1 MIYEVIVDISN
12 SQVDRVFDYR
22 GEGYEIG
29 CRVEVPFG
37 SKRIEG
43 FIVGQKSESDV
54 DESKIKEIVRP
65 LDDFCALSR
74 ELLELCGFMRK
85 KYHLRQVDA
94 MRLCIPAQ
102 MRNGRVKP
110 LFKTEISLADGF
122 DAQAAAASLKAGAFR
137 QKQIIERLQKEK
149 TVLSEILGREYGAA
163 ALNALKKK
171 GIVASREVTVRRMPY
186 RGLESE
192 SVAHILT
199 EEQQNAVFRIESASG
214 VYLLHGV
221 TGSGKTEVY
230 MRVIEDAVK
239 NNKTAVM
246 LVPEISL
253 TPNVMRLFR
262 NRFKDKVALLHSGL
276 SAGERFDEWHR
287 LKTGEA
293 MIAVGARSAI
303 FAPLKNIGVIIIDE
317 EHDGSYF
324 SESNP
329 RYDTQEV
336 AEFRRAYNDCAL
348 VLGSATPSLKTYYNA
363 SKGKINLIELKN
375 RINNRP
381 LPQVDIVDMAAEVRA
396 GNKEL
401 FSRQLKE
408 ELQKTVEEGHQAIL
422 FLNRRGYSSFVMC
435 SKCGYVAKCPNCDV
449 SLTYHRDEDVLKCH
463 YCGKMFRLFKT
474 CPACKSAFIRQGRV
488 GDQQVVEYIRSFLPD
503 VKVLRMDADTTQGKD
518 SHRKI
523 LEAFGRGEA
532 SVLVGTQMIAKGHD
546 FPRVTLVGILE
557 GDQSLYYSDYMAAE
571 KTFQLLTQVAGRS
584 GRDKSA
590 GKVVLQTY
598 NPRHY
603 CLRLAASQ
611 DYVSF
616 FKREIAL
623 REATGFPPFATVV
636 RLLYSDENGEKCIEL
651 LNRHYSEIERLKNVY
666 GEDFLFLQKMRCPV
680 KRIDKK
686 YRFQILMRLSAGKT
700 DEIMQRIY
708 EICDKNEKKVT
719 VFAEVNPQNM
729 S

>member
-1 MIYEVIVDISN
+1 M
-12 SQVDRVFDYR
+12 
-22 GEGYEIG
+22 
-29 CRVEVPFG
+29 
-37 SKRIEG
+37 
-43 FIVGQKSESDV
+43 
-54 DESKIKEIVRP
+54 
-65 LDDFCALSR
+65 
-74 ELLELCGFMRK
+74 
-85 KYHLRQVDA
+85 
-94 MRLCIPAQ
+94 
-102 MRNGRVKP
+102 
-110 LFKTEISLADGF
+110 
-122 DAQAAAASLKAGAFR
+122 
-137 QKQIIERLQKEK
+137 
-149 TVLSEILGREYGAA
+149 
-163 ALNALKKK
+163 
-171 GIVASREVTVRRMPY
+171 
-186 RGLESE
+186 
-192 SVAHILT
+192 
-199 EEQQNAVFRIESASG
+199 
-214 VYLLHGV
+214 
-221 TGSGKTEVY
+221 
-230 MRVIEDAVK
+230 
-239 NNKTAVM
+239 
-246 LVPEISL
+246 
-253 TPNVMRLFR
+253 
-262 NRFKDKVALLHSGL
+262 
-276 SAGERFDEWHR
+276 
-287 LKTGEA
+287 
-293 MIAVGARSAI
+293 
-303 FAPLKNIGVIIIDE
+303 
-317 EHDGSYF
+317 
-324 SESNP
+324 
-329 RYDTQEV
+329 
-336 AEFRRAYNDCAL
+336 
-348 VLGSATPSLKTYYNA
+348 
-363 SKGKINLIELKN
+363 
-375 RINNRP
+375 
-381 LPQVDIVDMAAEVRA
+381 
-396 GNKEL
+396 
-401 FSRQLKE
+401 
-408 ELQKTVEEGHQAIL
+408 
-422 FLNRRGYSSFVMC
+422 
-435 SKCGYVAKCPNCDV
+435 
-449 SLTYHRDEDVLKCH
+449 
-463 YCGKMFRLFKT
+463 
-474 CPACKSAFIRQGRV
+474 
-488 GDQQVVEYIRSFLPD
+488 EYIRSFLPD

>member
-12 SQVDRVFDYR
+12 SQVDRVFDYL
-22 GEGYEIG
+22 GEGYETG

-37 SKRIEG
+37 GKRVEG
-43 FIVGQKSESDV
+43 FIVGQKDSSQV
-54 DESKIKEIVRP
+54 DESKIKEILRP
-65 LDDFCALSR
+65 LDDFCALSEEQLR
-74 ELLELCGFMRK
+74 LCEFMRQR
-85 KYHLRQVDA
+85 YHLRQIDVL
-94 MRLCIPAQ
+94 RLCIPAQ

-110 LFKTEISLADGF
+110 LLKTEMTLVEGIDAD
-122 DAQAAAASLKAGAFR
+122 ALAASLKASAFR
-137 QKQIIERLQKEK
+137 QKEIVLRLKKEK
-149 TVLSEILGREYGAA
+149 AVLSEILNREYGAA

-171 GIVASREVTVRRMPY
+171 GVVVSREVTVRRTPY
-186 RGLESE
+186 RSLETSAKTH
-192 SVAHILT
+192 VPT
-199 EEQQNAVFRIESASG
+199 PDQQNAVDRIEASSG
-214 VYLLHGV
+214 TYLLHGV

-239 NNKTAVM
+239 SGKTAIM

-262 NRFKDKVALLHSGL
+262 NRFKDNVALLHSGL
-276 SAGERFDEWHR
+276 SAGERFDEWLR

-293 MIAVGARSAI
+293 KIAVGARSAI
-303 FAPLKNIGVIIIDE
+303 FAPLANLGVIIIDE

-336 AEFRRAYNDCAL
+336 AEFRRGYNDCAL

-363 SKGKINLIELKN
+363 SCGKINLIELKN

-381 LPQVDIVDMAAEVRA
+381 LPEVEIVDMAAEIRA

-408 ELQKTVEEGHQAIL
+408 ELKRTFEEGHQAIL

-474 CPACKSAFIRQGRV
+474 CPACKSTFIRQGRV
-488 GDQQVVEYIRSFLPD
+488 GDQQVVEYIRGFLPD
-503 VKVLRMDADTTQGKD
+503 AKVLRMDADTTQGKD

-523 LEAFGRGEA
+523 LEAFGNGEA
-532 SVLVGTQMIAKGHD
+532 QILVGTQMIAKGHD

-584 GRDKSA
+584 GRDSAA

-611 DYVSF
+611 DYISF
-616 FKREIAL
+616 FKREIGL
-623 REATGFPPFATVV
+623 REAAGFPPFAQVV
-636 RLLYSDENGEKCIEL
+636 RILYTDEDGEKCIRL
-651 LNRHYSEIERLKNVY
+651 LNRHFSEIERLKNEF
-666 GEDFLFLQKMRCPV
+666 GESFLFLQKMRCPV

-686 YRFQILMRLSAGKT
+686 YRFQILMRLSADKA
-700 DEIMQRIY
+700 DEIMRRVY
-708 EICDKNEKKVT
+708 EICDKNEEKVT